1 MSERPKLTGLLG
13 RIDAFIEREVA
24 PLEAEHPEFFDHR
37 REFARSDLERG
48 GAPIREWEEVL
59 VEMMRR
65 ADAAGLYRFALP
77 AELGGSGGTNLEM
90 AVIREHLANKPI
102 GLHFDLQS
110 ESACVGN
117 FPVVLV
123 LHALGSA
130 EQREL
135 IEPLIRHEL
144 ACGLPTD
151 APGFDVRYHHWTFNM
166 PTDHSEVELRDAR
179 VPDAAII
186 GEERRVRPSADR
198 LR

>member
-24 PLEAEHPEFFDHR
+24 PLKAEHPEFFDHR

-90 AVIREHLANKPI
+90 AV
-102 GLHFDLQS
+102 
-110 ESACVGN
+110 SA
-117 FPVVLV
+117 
-123 LHALGSA
+123 STS
-130 EQREL
+130 RTS
-135 IEPLIRHEL
+135 RL
-144 ACGLPTD
+144 ACTPTSSQ
-151 APGFDVRYHHWTFNM
+151 R
-166 PTDHSEVELRDAR
+166 AR
-179 VPDAAII
+179 ASATSPWSWCCTRSVP
-186 GEERRVRPSADR
+186 PSSAS
-198 LR
+198 